1 MASSNEAR
9 KQRQRV
15 DGKRRAEQ
23 REKASAGT
31 CFRIPSGMTLLQ
43 IKGACKKRLDVV
55 PYTVGKGN
63 PFADPGF
70 LHYERTYYM
79 HPKIGAEG
87 KPYCCLQMTF
97 KKACPICEAKASFI
111 AAGKEEESKE
121 LRYKERQLW
130 LVIDLDDAEKGL
142 QIFDYSF
149 HLFGKHLD
157 EYIQESDEDD
167 THFRYFADPE
177 EGSTL
182 KVYFREE
189 STGSHKFYDGTRI
202 EFLPRKK
209 PLSEKIL
216 ESAPCLDDL
225 LIEFSY
231 KDLKDIF
238 YQTAKGKDADEEE
251 VGGKDLDDDDKDADD
266 DDDEPAPPPG
276 KSKASV
282 PAPATNGKSTPVP
295 AKAKGGI
302 AVGRFVKYKKRE
314 HEVIRVLP
322 SGMLEIQDEDERTLR
337 VSPDQVT
344 LITDKGQEDTEEVEE
359 EEVVEEYVE
368 EKEEEV
374 EEDGDEDDEE
384 EDEPAPPK
392 KKRK

>member
-1 MASSNEAR
+1 MASSNDAR
-9 KQRQRV
+9 KKRQRV

-31 CFRIPSGMTLLQ
+31 CFRVPSGMTLLQ
-43 IKGACKKRLDVV
+43 IKRADKKRLDVV

-63 PFADPGF
+63 PYADPGF

-97 KKACPICEAKASFI
+97 KKPCPICEAKASFI

-130 LVIDLDDAEKGL
+130 LVLDLDDAEKGL

-238 YQTAKGKDADEEE
+238 YQTARGKDADEGGVDPEE
-251 VGGKDLDDDDKDADD
+251 DVDDEDD
-266 DDDEPAPPPG
+266 DDDEPAPPPR

-282 PAPATNGKSTPVP
+282 PAPATNGKSTTTP
-295 AKAKGGI
+295 AKVKGGI
-302 AVGRFVKYKKRE
+302 AVGRFVRYKKRE

-344 LITDKGQEDTEEVEE
+344 LIADKGQEAEEVE
-359 EEVVEEYVE
+359 EEVVEEDVE
-368 EKEEEV
+368 EQEEEV
-374 EEDGDEDDEE
+374 EEDEDEE
-384 EDEPAPPK
+384 EDDEPTPPS